1 MTALIHDLR
10 FRRCIL
16 SMFENSI
23 EKSLSCADQIKSK
36 SETSYLHRWLEAA
49 YIPKP
54 RRAVTHIRARWLPL
68 SLNLIVS
75 ISYLYSVQEGVTS
88 NRVFSTRGH
97 VLLFAGPSH
106 TSLIS
111 ALELNS
117 SRMRFVGYS
126 MEETVSYELRNEFSI
141 ISDMTLH
148 VIIQWLHM
156 IT

>member
-75 ISYLYSVQEGVTS
+75 ISYLYSVQEGVIECSLQEGMSFCLT
-88 NRVFSTRGH
+88 
-97 VLLFAGPSH
+97 GPSH